1 MSAVCLPMAWRGL
14 NAGSC
19 TPLPLLVYP
28 QPHLLEPSIASTP
41 VLSSRPPRQTEKAA
55 KCPEPLCPTR
65 VLPPLGRRDP
75 SPERTL
81 LLRLRSYRLMRRSR
95 WALSSFGF
103 WPRLES
109 PCRLLPVPAAHG
121 SFPTLSPTVCSWML
135 DPLPR
140 RYTVC
145 SRLFLPRC
153 HRPSPKEKVG
163 RLPAAILL
171 ETTSC
176 GGIFEVAD
184 ISLCSGLQV
193 CSPPRSSLPLRI
205 LPQGSRG
212 FYVRAE
218 RGSLPPRASDM
229 LTARRQAI
237 GGTGTCTP
245 LDCGLVGYSFPRSP
259 LTVGSRTGAPV

>member
-1 MSAVCLPMAWRGL
+1 
-14 NAGSC
+14 
-19 TPLPLLVYP
+19 
-28 QPHLLEPSIASTP
+28 
-41 VLSSRPPRQTEKAA
+41 
-55 KCPEPLCPTR
+55 
-65 VLPPLGRRDP
+65 LGRRDP

-81 LLRLRSYRLMRRSR
+81 LLRLRSYRLIRRSR

-153 HRPSPKEKVG
+153 HRPSPKEKWVG
-163 RLPAAILL
+163 FPQLSCLKRLHAGGFSRLQIFRYVPASKFARPPDRPYRC
-171 ETTSC
+171 EYSRRAAGAFTS
-176 GGIFEVAD
+176 EQNA
-184 ISLCSGLQV
+184 
-193 CSPPRSSLPLRI
+193 
-205 LPQGSRG
+205 
-212 FYVRAE
+212 VRL
-218 RGSLPPRASDM
+218 LPPRASDM

-245 LDCGLVGYSFPRSP
+245 LDCGLVGCSFPRSP
-259 LTVGSRTGAPV
+259 LTFRTAGFPRYG

>member
-1 MSAVCLPMAWRGL
+1 
-14 NAGSC
+14 
-19 TPLPLLVYP
+19 
-28 QPHLLEPSIASTP
+28 
-41 VLSSRPPRQTEKAA
+41 
-55 KCPEPLCPTR
+55 
-65 VLPPLGRRDP
+65 LGRRDP

-81 LLRLRSYRLMRRSR
+81 LLRLRSYRLIRRSR

-140 RYTVC
+140 RYTV
-145 SRLFLPRC
+145 L
-153 HRPSPKEKVG
+153 SPVSSTMSSAFPKGKVG
-163 RLPAAILL
+163 RLPAAIPL

-176 GGIFEVAD
+176 GGTFEVAD

-212 FYVRAE
+212 FYVRAK

-245 LDCGLVGYSFPRSP
+245 LDCGLVGCSFPRSP
-259 LTVGSRTGAPV
+259 YHSVRRVFPQYRLEGWLSKRCLPG

>member
-1 MSAVCLPMAWRGL
+1 
-14 NAGSC
+14 
-19 TPLPLLVYP
+19 
-28 QPHLLEPSIASTP
+28 
-41 VLSSRPPRQTEKAA
+41 
-55 KCPEPLCPTR
+55 
-65 VLPPLGRRDP
+65 
-75 SPERTL
+75 
-81 LLRLRSYRLMRRSR
+81 MRRSR

-109 PCRLLPVPAAHG
+109 PCRLYPVPAAHG
-121 SFPTLSPTVCSWML
+121 SFPTLCPTVCSWML

-145 SRLFLPRC
+145 SHLFLPRC
-153 HRPSPKEKVG
+153 HRPSPMEKWVG
-163 RLPAAILL
+163 FPQLSRLKRLRAGR
-171 ETTSC
+171 T
-176 GGIFEVAD
+176 FEVAD

-193 CSPPRSSLPLRI
+193 CSPPRSSLPLRM

-237 GGTGTCTP
+237 GGAGTCTP
-245 LDCGLVGYSFPRSP
+245 LDCGLVGCSFSTSP
-259 LTVGSRTGAPV
+259 LTAQTSILSNNSLRS

>member
-1 MSAVCLPMAWRGL
+1 MAWRGL
-14 NAGSC
+14 NAGSY
-19 TPLPLLVYP
+19 TPLPRLVCP
-28 QPHLLEPSIASTP
+28 QPRLSGRQSRGCP

-65 VLPPLGRRDP
+65 ALPPLGCARACFFHGVIGLPQRK
-75 SPERTL
+75 SGSAS
-81 LLRLRSYRLMRRSR
+81 RSI
-95 WALSSFGF
+95 
-103 WPRLES
+103 P
-109 PCRLLPVPAAHG
+109 
-121 SFPTLSPTVCSWML
+121 
-135 DPLPR
+135 
-140 RYTVC
+140 
-145 SRLFLPRC
+145 
-153 HRPSPKEKVG
+153 
-163 RLPAAILL
+163 L

-176 GGIFEVAD
+176 GGTFEVTD

-205 LPQGSRG
+205 LPQGGRG

-245 LDCGLVGYSFPRSP
+245 LDCGLVGCSFPLAGRCCMNWLSDGRA
-259 LTVGSRTGAPV
+259 GSRG